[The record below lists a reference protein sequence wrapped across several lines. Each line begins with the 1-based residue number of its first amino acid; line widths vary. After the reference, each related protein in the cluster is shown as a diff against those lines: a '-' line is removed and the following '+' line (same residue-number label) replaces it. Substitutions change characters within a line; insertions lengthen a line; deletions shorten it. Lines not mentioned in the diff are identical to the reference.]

1 MRLPRHIIEARSKR
15 VRALYA
21 QGASIGY
28 IAFVEGV
35 SKSTVKRDLRP
46 LYRERDRLYAADRY
60 QNGKP
65 DVELRQCE
73 WCKATFTGQRH
84 QRCCS
89 DVCAGFRF
97 EWRRFYPDQ
106 SPTGH
111 NTRPAP

>member
-1 MRLPRHIIEARSKR
+1 MRLPRHIIEARTER
-15 VRALYA
+15 VRAMYT

-65 DVELRQCE
+65 DAELRQCE
-73 WCKATFTGQRH
+73 FCGVTFVPSKRH
-84 QRCCS
+84 QHCCS
-89 DVCAGFRF
+89 NVCAQLRY
-97 EWRRFYPDQ
+97 EWRRFFPD
-106 SPTGH
+106 
-111 NTRPAP
+111 